1 MISGPNGI
9 YICDE
14 CISLCADAMMRDLG
28 MQAAQ
33 DQRSHGVYDAVDA
46 QVEPVDAVPNP
57 EEILEN
63 LPTPHELYQQLSEYV
78 VGQEPA
84 KKALSVAVYNH
95 YKRIQMGAEAEEGD
109 VELAKSN
116 IMLLG
121 PTGSGKTLLA
131 QTLARTLRVPFAIAD
146 ATTLTEAGYVG
157 EDVENILLKLITAAD
172 FDIGRAEI
180 GISTSTRST
189 RSRAKRRTCPSR
201 AMCPA
206 RAFSRLC

>member
-84 KKALSVAVYNH
+84 KKALSV
-95 YKRIQMGAEAEEGD
+95 E
-109 VELAKSN
+109 
-116 IMLLG
+116 
-121 PTGSGKTLLA
+121 SGIRQNPPCLRERSFPRHVVFSGCGRHRQVHNVQSPAHGVLH
-131 QTLARTLRVPFAIAD
+131 RVPGA
-146 ATTLTEAGYVG
+146 AG
-157 EDVENILLKLITAAD
+157 
-172 FDIGRAEI
+172 
-180 GISTSTRST
+180 
-189 RSRAKRRTCPSR
+189 
-201 AMCPA
+201 
-206 RAFSRLC
+206 